1 MSFNI
6 KKALI
11 DPLLN
16 KKIKIPSVKNIVL
29 LKSADRYE
37 EFGELIDSQK
47 QNLFEKPWMRIVPG
61 LAIGALGIGSAV
73 IGYINTRRE
82 NEDLYDKAELML
94 NEAAADYEI
103 NKKGE

>member
-1 MSFNI
+1 MNFNI
-6 KKALI
+6 KKTLI

-29 LKSADRYE
+29 LKSAGRYE
-37 EFGELIDSQK
+37 EFEELIDSQK
-47 QNLFEKPWMRIVPG
+47 HNLFEKPWVRIVPG
-61 LAIGALGIGSAV
+61 LAIGVLGIGSAV

-82 NEDLYDKAELML
+82 NEDLYDEAELML